1 MPMFVTLGNFTD
13 QGIRSYKDSPKRAQA
28 FKDMVESMGGT
39 VHSVHWTLGQ
49 YDLVAIVEAPDDQ
62 MAAAMAVKTGSLGNI
77 RTLTMPAFGM
87 DEIAKIIKAAE

>member
-13 QGIRSYKDSPKRAQA
+13 QGIRNYKDSPKRAQA
-28 FKDMVESMGGT
+28 FKESVEGMGGT

-62 MAAAMAVKTGSLGNI
+62 TAAAIAVKTASLGNV
-77 RTLTMPAFGM
+77 RTMTMPAFGM
-87 DEIAKIIKAAE
+87 EEITKIIKATE

>member
-13 QGIRSYKDSPKRAQA
+13 QGIRNYQDSPKRAQA
-28 FKDMVESMGGT
+28 FKDLVESMGGKL
-39 VHSVHWTLGQ
+39 HSIHWTLGQ

-62 MAAAMAVKTGSLGNI
+62 MAAAIAVKQGSLGNV

-87 DEIAKIIKAAE
+87 DEIEKIIKATG